1 VADLQRI
8 LTDYDPVDQQLQDPL
23 PLGQRRL
30 IEP

>member
-8 LTDYDPVDQQLQDPL
+8 LSDYDPVDQQLQDL
-23 PLGQRRL
+23 LLLGQRRL